1 MKKFIVAT
9 MVAFLSL
16 STMSSVAAHPHHD
29 DRDDHE
35 FSVREELAISK
46 KALKKY
52 RDIDVAL
59 DEGFVGLVPG
69 ACVPNMGIHLVKPSR
84 ADDAKL
90 RIKKPE
96 ILVYEPLKDGSY
108 KLVAAEW
115 YVPAE
120 ETDKT
125 PKLFK
130 EEFQGPMDNH
140 DGTPGQHYDLHA
152 WLFKKNPD
160 GMFSPENKRVSCQ
173 YAE

>member
-1 MKKFIVAT
+1 MEKFIVAL

-16 STMSSVAAHPHHD
+16 SSLSSVSAHPHHD
-29 DRDDHE
+29 DDDDHKY
-35 FSVREELAISK
+35 SVREEVAISK

-69 ACVPNMGIHLVKPSR
+69 ACVPNMGIHLIKPNR

-90 RIKKPE
+90 NIKKPE

-120 ETDKT
+120 ETNKT
-125 PKLFK
+125 PKLFNEK
-130 EEFQGPMDNH
+130 FQGPMDNH
-140 DGTPGQHYDLHA
+140 DGSKGQHYDLHA

-160 GMFSPENKRVSCQ
+160 GMFAPENKRVSCK
-173 YAE
+173 YAK